1 MANQTQTEYFVRTS
15 MKKKFGIELTKEQTE
30 MIDEIYI
37 EQKRN
42 QIFKRA
48 IYRFMNA
55 SFSIFSIILFLIFKQ
70 FHVGFANWFFFAV
83 FVLFFIYN
91 LIHCFKNYV
100 DFKSIKAKEKFDIG
114 NELE

>member
-1 MANQTQTEYFVRTS
+1 MATRNQTQTEFFVRTS
-15 MKKKFGIELTKEQTE
+15 MKKKFGIELTKDQTE

-42 QIFKRA
+42 QIFRRA

-55 SFSIFSIILFLIFKQ
+55 SFSIFAIIIFLFIKE
-70 FHVGFANWFFFAV
+70 FAFAKWFFFAV
-83 FVLFFIYN
+83 FVLFFFYN
-91 LIHCFKNYV
+91 VIHCFKNYV